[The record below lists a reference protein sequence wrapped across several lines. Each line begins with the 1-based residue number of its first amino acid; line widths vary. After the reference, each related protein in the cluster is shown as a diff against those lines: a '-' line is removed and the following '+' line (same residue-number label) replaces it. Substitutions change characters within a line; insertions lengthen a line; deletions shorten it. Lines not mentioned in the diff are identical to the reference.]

1 MKTSMLALIAVLAL
15 APDQAQAQERTPTSD
30 MVLSGFVVG
39 GASYALGAW
48 GGRAAARLVSDTEKA
63 QEAGELVFAV
73 LGGSTGVVAGVR
85 LANDGS
91 GELGKDWLASAA
103 IGTIGAGAVIAMTR
117 LVPAAQKPGTGW
129 NRLAMVTYLAVIP
142 AAQIAAVIHFERQAE
157 DHPATQGARVPVV
170 LARIPTR

>member
-1 MKTSMLALIAVLAL
+1 MKTTTLALLATLVL
-15 APDQAQAQERTPTSD
+15 APDPAQTQERTPTTN
-30 MVLSGFVVG
+30 MVLSGFVMG
-39 GASYALGAW
+39 GASYAVGAW
-48 GGRAAARLVSDTEKA
+48 GGRAVGRRVSDTERA

-91 GELGKDWLASAA
+91 GELGKEWLASTA
-103 IGTIGAGAVIAMTR
+103 IGTVGAGAVIAMSR
-117 LVPAAQKPGTGW
+117 LVPAAQKSGSGW
-129 NRLAMVTYLAVIP
+129 NRLARVTYLAVIP

-157 DHPATQGARVPVV
+157 DRTVAQGAKVPVV